1 MWSTDEKKVTYE
13 KLVQPSFIVIEL
25 REGLQTSTR
34 LNSER

>member
-13 KLVQPSFIVIEL
+13 KLVQPSFIVTEL
-25 REGLQTSTR
+25 REGWQTSTH